1 MFRNGSHRRATGHR
15 YAVESDRFAL
25 AQGERAMQRVPGD
38 LVLAQERHPAPA
50 FGVAEELVP
59 GPHHL
64 RRTPD
69 PFARPHRHHAAP
81 VTRLLEDLLKAPLDL
96 SRKLP
101 RSS

>member
-64 RRTPD
+64 RRTAD
-69 PFARPHRHHAAP
+69 AVVRAHRHHAAP
-81 VTRLLEDLLKAPLDL
+81 VTRLLLELIEVQLDL
-96 SRKLP
+96 FEELR
-101 RSS
+101 R